1 MTGDGPRPGTELLA
15 VDLGLRT
22 GLAQYGADGRLRA
35 YRSKHFGSIREL
47 RRGVHT
53 ILREDPV
60 PGWVWVEGGG
70 ELADVWER
78 QAQHDGI
85 EFRQVHATDWR
96 TRLLLPRHRT
106 SGPEAKRHAGRL
118 ARSVIDWSGARRPKG
133 GLRHDAAEAILLGL
147 YAVLEMG
154 WLPRLPDMH

>member
-1 MTGDGPRPGTELLA
+1 MTSDGPRPGTELLA

-35 YRSKHFGSIREL
+35 YRSKHFGSVREL
-47 RRGVHT
+47 RRGVHA

-70 ELADVWER
+70 ELAEVWER

-96 TRLLLPRHRT
+96 TRLPPPGASVQSAAEMQEQAAARI
-106 SGPEAKRHAGRL
+106 AAGRRL
-118 ARSVIDWSGARRPKG
+118 ALA
-133 GLRHDAAEAILLGL
+133 L
-147 YAVLEMG
+147 YTA
-154 WLPRLPDMH
+154 WIARLPGTGNGP